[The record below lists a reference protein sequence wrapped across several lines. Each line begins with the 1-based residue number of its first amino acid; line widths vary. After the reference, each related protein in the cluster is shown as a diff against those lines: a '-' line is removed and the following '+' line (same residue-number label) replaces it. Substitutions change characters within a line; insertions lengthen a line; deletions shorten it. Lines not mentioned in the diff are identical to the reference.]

1 MNRRKGFSLIEL
13 LVVVSVVSL
22 LMSLMAPSLRKIR
35 EQARRLSCQSNLRQ
49 WGILLTSHAI
59 ENNGRLFTGVNDQG
73 YWWISELEQKLQD
86 WKANRLWF
94 CPSAQTPLLDEDGT
108 GLEAGQWNVRC
119 AWGIYQ
125 DSDDYEGQLGPNGIS
140 GSYGLNGYF
149 LRIPMDEEYDS
160 GIDAQEGHRNFNAI
174 KQADQVPLFV
184 DALRFDLWPTY
195 RDSPAYYEFESW
207 TKRSDM
213 ARCCI
218 NRHDGTVAMVFAD
231 GSSRPV
237 GVKEL
242 WTLLWHKDFRT
253 NGPWTQAGGMP
264 SSEWPEWMRGFKDY

>member
-1 MNRRKGFSLIEL
+1 M
-13 LVVVSVVSL
+13 V
-22 LMSLMAPSLRKIR
+22 
-35 EQARRLSCQSNLRQ
+35 LS
-49 WGILLTSHAI
+49 
-59 ENNGRLFTGVNDQG
+59 
-73 YWWISELEQKLQD
+73 
-86 WKANRLWF
+86 
-94 CPSAQTPLLDEDGT
+94 SAQTPLLDEDGT

-218 NRHDGTVAMVFAD
+218 NRHDGTVCHGFCRRFFSTSGCEGTVDASLAQGFQDQWSLDPGRRDALFRVARVD
-231 GSSRPV
+231 AWIQG
-237 GVKEL
+237 
-242 WTLLWHKDFRT
+242 LLI
-253 NGPWTQAGGMP
+253 
-264 SSEWPEWMRGFKDY
+264 EWPV